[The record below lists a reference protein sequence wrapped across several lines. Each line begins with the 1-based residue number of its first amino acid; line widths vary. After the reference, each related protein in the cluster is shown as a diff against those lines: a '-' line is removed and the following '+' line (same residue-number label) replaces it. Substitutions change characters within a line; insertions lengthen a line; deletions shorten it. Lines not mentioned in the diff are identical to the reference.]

1 MLHEIFKGMD
11 NAAEQINENFKAL
24 DVEVGEN
31 EDGYYAK
38 FENGLGL
45 CWREVTFVRGSSSEV
60 GNFPKPIIFKDGMP
74 LFGGISSSSFG
85 GIDRI
90 DTWKMIIANYFNSW
104 TIGRNYRDFNAWSGT
119 GELTV
124 VLWAIGF
131 VEE

>member
-24 DVEVGEN
+24 DAEVGEN
-31 EDGYYAK
+31 ENGYYAK

-45 CWREVTFVRGSSSEV
+45 CWREVTFVRGSSGDV
-60 GNFPKPIIFKDGMP
+60 GAFPKPITFKNGMP
-74 LFGGISSSSFG
+74 LFGGISSSSSVGF
-85 GIDRI
+85 DRI
-90 DTWKMIIANYFNSW
+90 DTWKMIMANYRNSW
-104 TIGRNYRDFNAWSGT
+104 AIGRNYADFKDWSRT

>member
-1 MLHEIFKGMD
+1 MLNEIFKGMD

-24 DVEVGEN
+24 DAEVSEN
-31 EDGYYAK
+31 ENGYYAK

-45 CWREVTFVRGSSSEV
+45 CWREVTFVRGSSSDV
-60 GNFPKPIIFKDGMP
+60 GTFPKPITFKNEMP
-74 LFGGISSSSFG
+74 LFGGISSSSSTGF
-85 GIDRI
+85 DRI
-90 DTWKMIIANYFNSW
+90 DTWKMIMANYPHSW
-104 TIGRNYRDFNAWSGT
+104 TIGRNYSDFKGWSRT

>member
-1 MLHEIFKGMD
+1 MNEIYKGMD

-24 DVEVGEN
+24 DAEVGEN

-45 CWREVTFVRGSSSEV
+45 CWREVTFVRGSSSGV
-60 GNFPKPIIFKDGMP
+60 GTFSKPITFKTGIP
-74 LFGGISSSSFG
+74 LFGGISSSASAG
-85 GIDRI
+85 LDRI
-90 DTWKMIIANYFNSW
+90 DTWKMVMANYPHSW
-104 TIGRNYRDFNAWSGT
+104 VIGRNYDDFNAWSGT

-124 VLWAIGF
+124 MLWAIGF